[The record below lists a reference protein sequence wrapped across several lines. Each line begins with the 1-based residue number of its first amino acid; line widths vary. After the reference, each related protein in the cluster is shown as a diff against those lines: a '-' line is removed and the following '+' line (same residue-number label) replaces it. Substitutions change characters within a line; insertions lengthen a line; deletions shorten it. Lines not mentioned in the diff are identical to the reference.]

1 MVGVFG
7 ILIRKLFD
15 FGSSEIDR
23 NSNQS
28 IYLPQIIDAKKSNL
42 KKLILDLISDLNF
55 NLMHVQGIESGKF
68 EIIFIINNQFG
79 WDQNEPLTFRLS
91 GEKGSEKLNYSV
103 WSDSFHLMN
112 KKEKIISHF
121 FSLLKS
127 KIINQNNNLN
137 NSDKNKLPGLKS
149 FSELISEIGQGTY
162 ERMNEYTM
170 KLKNSKLTKLEIRN
184 ELIKFGLSETNADAF
199 IRINKIY

>member
-55 NLMHVQGIESGKF
+55 NLMDVQEIESGKF

-79 WDQNEPLTFRLS
+79 WDQNCLHPLCFLLDNVP
-91 GEKGSEKLNYSV
+91 EKLHN
-103 WSDSFHLMN
+103 
-112 KKEKIISHF
+112 
-121 FSLLKS
+121 
-127 KIINQNNNLN
+127 
-137 NSDKNKLPGLKS
+137 
-149 FSELISEIGQGTY
+149 
-162 ERMNEYTM
+162 
-170 KLKNSKLTKLEIRN
+170 
-184 ELIKFGLSETNADAF
+184 
-199 IRINKIY
+199 

>member
-55 NLMHVQGIESGKF
+55 NLMHVHGIESGKF

-91 GEKGSEKLNYSV
+91 G
-103 WSDSFHLMN
+103 
-112 KKEKIISHF
+112 
-121 FSLLKS
+121 
-127 KIINQNNNLN
+127 
-137 NSDKNKLPGLKS
+137 
-149 FSELISEIGQGTY
+149 
-162 ERMNEYTM
+162 
-170 KLKNSKLTKLEIRN
+170 
-184 ELIKFGLSETNADAF
+184 
-199 IRINKIY
+199 

>member
-1 MVGVFG
+1 MIGVFG
-7 ILIRKLFD
+7 ILFRKLFD

-28 IYLPQIIDAKKSNL
+28 VWLPQIIDAKKSNL
-42 KKLILDLISDLNF
+42 KKLILDLISDLKF
-55 NLMHVQGIESGKF
+55 NLKHVQEIESGKF
-68 EIIFIINNQFG
+68 EIIFIINDQFG
-79 WDQNEPLTFRLS
+79 WVQNEPLTIKLS
-91 GEKGSEKLNYSV
+91 GEKGSENLNYSV

-112 KKEKIISHF
+112 NKEKIISHF

-127 KIINQNNNLN
+127 KIINQNNLG
-137 NSDKNKLPGLKS
+137 NSEKNKLPDLKS

-170 KLKNSKLTKLEIRN
+170 KLKKSNMTKLEIRN